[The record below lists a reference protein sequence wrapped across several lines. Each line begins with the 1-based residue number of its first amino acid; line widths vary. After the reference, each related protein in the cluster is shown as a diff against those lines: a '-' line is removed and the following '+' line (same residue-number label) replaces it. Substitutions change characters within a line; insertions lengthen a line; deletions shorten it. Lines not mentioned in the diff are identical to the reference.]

1 MPSWRALRRAYVGA
15 AVLWLNACLLFVA
28 ANLVAAVYA
37 SLRAGSTP
45 PRGTEGARPRAPEAA
60 HARPTAAGREVP
72 FFFVTVKEGRAEAA
86 HHGAVAAADDRGVT
100 GTEREDA

>member
-1 MPSWRALRRAYVGA
+1 VAPKGLDPARLKQLMP
-15 AVLWLNACLLFVA
+15 
-28 ANLVAAVYA
+28 
-37 SLRAGSTP
+37 
-45 PRGTEGARPRAPEAA
+45 ARP
-60 HARPTAAGREVP
+60 AAGREVP